1 MLGID
6 SLITVLKDLSTGP
19 GSAVVWI
26 SATLAAYG
34 AGQKLFNLSGR
45 KPLLTPIITAVALLI
60 ALLCATGSSYDDYF
74 KGAGMIHFLLGPATV
89 CLAVPLFEQRSKLAK
104 LWLPLGIGLAV
115 GSFAA
120 IASVVVIGSL
130 TGLTEET
137 LMSMV
142 PKSVTTPI
150 AMGISEQIGGIPGLT
165 AAIVVATG
173 IFGGLAA
180 RPLFRMMGVKSDSTK
195 GAALGLAAHGMG
207 TSTAFQISN
216 KAGAFAGLSM
226 GITGVL
232 TAFMAPAAASPLLDL
247 MKSLIDSLFS

>member
-1 MLGID
+1 MSSAD
-6 SLITVLKDLSTGP
+6 SIFTVLKELSTGSN
-19 GSAVVWI
+19 SAVLWI
-26 SATLAAYG
+26 SVTLAAYA

-45 KPLLTPIITAVALLI
+45 KPIFTPIITAVVLLI
-60 ALLCATGSSYDDYF
+60 ALLCATGSSYEDYF
-74 KGAGMIHFLLGPATV
+74 NGAGMIHFLLGPATV

-104 LWLPLGIGLAV
+104 LWLPLGIGLVV

-120 IASVVVIGSL
+120 IASVVVIGSI
-130 TGLTEET
+130 TGLSDET

-173 IFGGLAA
+173 IFGGLVA
-180 RPLFRMMGVKSDSTK
+180 RPLFRMMRIRSDSTK

-232 TAFMAPAAASPLLDL
+232 TAFMAPAAAPSLLDL
-247 MKSLIDSLFS
+247 MKKLIEAFSF